1 MDWARRLS
9 GFREE
14 VLALPTPARTLLITV
29 VAVASIGVLLL
40 MIRLIAWWVESSV
53 ETARLEPRIAQIVG
67 YLESEQRIDAALTA
81 YGDMLDE
88 LAFPDSGESG
98 MGGARLQ
105 QELRKMSTQSGLT
118 LVGTEVRQPDNQ
130 DALLRLGVNMR
141 VAGPPENVIRF
152 LETLQQYR
160 PLLFIS
166 SMSLSAQRRQRRA
179 EEAGQDNL
187 MLQLD
192 VEAYQLSDIR

>member
-9 GFREE
+9 GFRDE
-14 VLALPTPARTLLITV
+14 VLALPAPGRAVLMA
-29 VAVASIGVLLL
+29 VAVATLIGVLLL
-40 MIRLIAWWVESSV
+40 MTRLILWWAESSA

-67 YLESEQRIDAALTA
+67 YLESEQRIDSALNA
-81 YGDMLDE
+81 YGQMLGE

-105 QELRKMSTQSGLT
+105 QQLRQMSTQNGLT

-152 LETLQQYR
+152 LETIQQYR

-166 SMSLSAQRRQRRA
+166 SLSLSAQRGQRRA
-179 EEAGQDNL
+179 PETEQDNL
-187 MLQLD
+187 KLQLD
-192 VEAYQLSDIR
+192 VHAYQLVEAR

>member
-9 GFREE
+9 GFRDE
-14 VLALPTPARTLLITV
+14 VLALPAPGRAVLMT
-29 VAVASIGVLLL
+29 VAVATLIGVLLL
-40 MIRLIAWWVESSV
+40 MTRLIVWWVESSA

-67 YLESEQRIDAALTA
+67 YLESEQRIDSALNA
-81 YGDMLDE
+81 YGQMLGE

-98 MGGARLQ
+98 IGGARLQ
-105 QELRKMSTQSGLT
+105 QQLSQMSTQNGLT

-130 DALLRLGVNMR
+130 DTLLRLGVNMR

-152 LETLQQYR
+152 LETIQQYR

-166 SMSLSAQRRQRRA
+166 SLSLSAQRGQRRA
-179 EEAGQDNL
+179 PETEQDNL
-187 MLQLD
+187 KLQLD
-192 VEAYQLSDIR
+192 VHAYQLVEAR

>member
-1 MDWARRLS
+1 
-9 GFREE
+9 
-14 VLALPTPARTLLITV
+14 
-29 VAVASIGVLLL
+29 
-40 MIRLIAWWVESSV
+40 
-53 ETARLEPRIAQIVG
+53 
-67 YLESEQRIDAALTA
+67 
-81 YGDMLDE
+81 
-88 LAFPDSGESG
+88 
-98 MGGARLQ
+98 
-105 QELRKMSTQSGLT
+105 MSAQSGLT

-141 VAGPPENVIRF
+141 VAGPPQNVIRF
-152 LETLQQYR
+152 LEAVQQYR

>member
-9 GFREE
+9 GFRDEM
-14 VLALPTPARTLLITV
+14 LALPAPGRAVLMT
-29 VAVASIGVLLL
+29 VAVATLIGVLLL
-40 MIRLIAWWVESSV
+40 MTRLIVWWVESSA

-67 YLESEQRIDAALTA
+67 YLESEQRIDSALNA
-81 YGDMLDE
+81 YGQMLGE

-105 QELRKMSTQSGLT
+105 QQLRQMSTQNGLT

-141 VAGPPENVIRF
+141 VAGPPANVIRF
-152 LETLQQYR
+152 LETIQQYR

-166 SMSLSAQRRQRRA
+166 SLSLSAQRGQRRA
-179 EEAGQDNL
+179 PETEQDNL
-187 MLQLD
+187 KLQLD
-192 VEAYQLSDIR
+192 VHAYQLVEAR

>member
-9 GFREE
+9 GFRDE
-14 VLALPTPARTLLITV
+14 VLALPAPGRAVLMT
-29 VAVASIGVLLL
+29 VAVATLIGVLLL
-40 MIRLIAWWVESSV
+40 MTRLIVWWVESSA

-67 YLESEQRIDAALTA
+67 YLESEQRIDSALNA
-81 YGDMLDE
+81 YGQMLGE

-98 MGGARLQ
+98 IGGARLQ
-105 QELRKMSTQSGLT
+105 QQLRQMSTQNGLT

-130 DALLRLGVNMR
+130 DTLLRLGVNMR

-152 LETLQQYR
+152 LETIQQYR

-166 SMSLSAQRRQRRA
+166 SLSLSAQRGQRRA
-179 EEAGQDNL
+179 PETEQDNL
-187 MLQLD
+187 KLQLD
-192 VEAYQLSDIR
+192 VHAYQLVEAR